1 MSTNK
6 LLQSLSEDPQLEK
19 QIGCMTGILQLFDR
33 HQVLTGRRLYGNKRI
48 AAAASKLQT
57 PTQSTCGSPSSDSS
71 GPLNENLQLRVASE
85 EPRLKHAPAA
95 GVFAPVEQ
103 QKSQPVQMPAIPT
116 ETKSS
121 LAFARTPS
129 LTPNEPPVSDAYS
142 RGQLP
147 KISFDTARSSLLAP
161 RRLDSSRSLHEARIN
176 VAHESKVYARKSV
189 DTAERAAA
197 AARGALKELSRIT
210 NDYTGPAH
218 QEDELSIRD
227 IVRSSLGHDQQTPRS
242 SANSLLSSA
251 SSISPYPHRLANE
264 GIIGN
269 RRGSL
274 PKDVSR
280 AHNVDFKSSL
290 ECHPLQ
296 VSITSMPQTGER
308 VDAPRPPRPH
318 CKPKAEPPPK
328 SCADIDESLRLLAKL
343 REASP
348 TYNNKLG
355 HEEAEHTHGSR
366 DSSATHHVP
375 QQGRPSLVEGPAISS
390 RASLPRAASDR
401 VPGRMSSY
409 EPSRASSV
417 DAFLLGGPKTREG
430 HRLSLDSR
438 GGIKADQGLAS
449 QGNPHPRTLLNSRSV
464 SCSNSDCDTESLQ
477 EKRTSFSSNVVAK
490 LMGLDEIPSGEL
502 PHAHPKHVLS
512 SSSDQKIKQE
522 SNIVMHD
529 MNPTFSQCGKYVS
542 ASFFPSKRRDDIPI
556 LTDSDKEEDSY
567 LHLEPLS
574 QQEARTLNVRVGS
587 LKLQAGDRLVT
598 TENGNHLGHPCYQ
611 PKNHHLM
618 EDRPPHV
625 LSPAARL
632 CAQIEAMQRGDTF
645 YKGNDSGRT
654 VGLQQ
659 SSNSELEALKQLLGT
674 LHPKKDYAISSVDKP
689 PMQEPPKKLQH
700 ESARS
705 LFLPQPRQQAEQP
718 MEVAWKT
725 KKMLNDDF
733 DSQRH
738 EHNNTGR
745 RRFMDIHNGKIHNG
759 MPGEAPQPSY
769 RQYKLL
775 ENYNQSPL
783 VQEDA
788 YFSPGSSASTMYNTP
803 RKALSPGTARNLQIS
818 HVKRTVV
825 HPHTAPNG
833 QAARLLT
840 SPRTPS
846 TQQLRL
852 SSNGNCSWEAA
863 SVSSTSSSNAR
874 DHYVSGSSSYQA
886 ANKQNKQS
894 ERGAEKKKM
903 CILKDKKESKA
914 SLVSLKP
921 SPMPPTEK
929 KAKSGVVVATVKSD
943 SRKLRKPVQAQNT
956 ENSKSS
962 TSTPTRSTA
971 RKAVDVSRKLN
982 FSNRSHSGRPSY
994 RIEDQESEFVDKKVV
1009 GSTISSQSSNSS
1021 VELHEVRPD
1030 GMEQDSR
1037 MSVDNDLG
1045 FFVNKPA
1052 NISYVRT
1059 EGGVKSPLLLLA
1071 AADAEASIAERQTT
1085 STIVGRD
1092 GAEAS
1097 TIQTPKGALRLPP
1110 TLQPQENEDTESQGD
1125 KSTGSC
1131 EQPSPVSV
1139 LEGPFYEDDVASPPT
1154 ATKFVLKL
1162 EELKEK
1168 AREESSAGEHSVQ
1181 QSPPLLMR
1189 THSSPQDEP
1198 LTDFNYVKHLVD
1210 ASCLPQCPS
1219 AEADRVG
1226 GVWKLRPVNSHYFL
1240 QLEEEAASNHG
1251 QNSAYKAESGSSM
1264 WRRMLFDSVNAS
1276 LERRMHPWRLCQ
1288 HQPWLLA
1295 CERNLH
1301 GTIARGCSA
1310 ALRQG
1315 IVGVDEGNNVCL
1327 SSEGKNI
1334 LLEEVWEEIE
1344 ANIAKQGDKVCTQQ
1358 GVIGSIRGEGEEEG
1372 GACDELIH
1380 MLEMDILGGPQSDGL
1395 PNAWADLL
1403 VEKGELGL
1411 DLERLIFK
1419 DLIDHTIRD
1428 LGLLLHP
1435 SLSLTT
1441 KRQLFKFHN

>member
-19 QIGCMTGILQLFDR
+19 QIGCMAGILQLFDR
-33 HQVLTGRRLYGNKRI
+33 HQVLTGRRLYGHKRI
-48 AAAASKLQT
+48 AAAASKMQT
-57 PTQSTCGSPSSDSS
+57 PAQSNCGSPSNDAS
-71 GPLNENLQLRVASE
+71 GPLNENLQLRASSE
-85 EPRLKHAPAA
+85 EPRIKHAPAA
-95 GVFAPVEQ
+95 GVLATVEQ
-103 QKSQPVQMPAIPT
+103 QKSQPATPT

-129 LTPNEPPVSDAYS
+129 LTPNEPSVSDAYS
-142 RGQLP
+142 RDQLP
-147 KISFDTARSSLLAP
+147 KISFDTARSSLLVP

-210 NDYTGPAH
+210 NDYTGPGH
-218 QEDELSIRD
+218 QEDELSICD

-264 GIIGN
+264 GSIGN

-274 PKDVSR
+274 PKDMSR

-296 VSITSMPQTGER
+296 VSITSMPQTGGR

-328 SCADIDESLRLLAKL
+328 SCADIDESFRLLAKL

-355 HEEAEHTHGSR
+355 NEEAEHTLGSR
-366 DSSATHHVP
+366 DSSAAHHVP
-375 QQGRPSLVEGPAISS
+375 QQTRPSLVEGPAISS
-390 RASLPRAASDR
+390 KASLPRVASDR

-417 DAFLLGGPKTREG
+417 ESLLLGGPKTREG

-438 GGIKADQGLAS
+438 GGIKADRGLAS

-502 PHAHPKHVLS
+502 PQAHPKHVLS
-512 SSSDQKIKQE
+512 SSSDQKIKQGA
-522 SNIVMHD
+522 NIVMHD

-542 ASFFPSKRRDDIPI
+542 ASFFPSKRRDDIRI
-556 LTDSDKEEDSY
+556 LTHSEEEEEDSY

-632 CAQIEAMQRGDTF
+632 CAQIEAMQHGDSF

-674 LHPKKDYAISSVDKP
+674 LHLKKENANSYVDKP
-689 PMQEPPKKLQH
+689 PMRESPKKLQH

-705 LFLPQPRQQAEQP
+705 LFLPEPRQQAEQP

-725 KKMLNDDF
+725 KKMLNDDY
-733 DSQRH
+733 DSQIH

-759 MPGEAPQPSY
+759 MPGEAPHPSY

-783 VQEDA
+783 VQEDS
-788 YFSPGSSASTMYNTP
+788 YFSPGSSTSSMYNTP
-803 RKALSPGTARNLQIS
+803 RKALSPGTTRNLQIG

-825 HPHTAPNG
+825 HPHTATNG
-833 QAARLLT
+833 QSARLLT

-874 DHYVSGSSSYQA
+874 DHYVSGNSSHRA

-914 SLVSLKP
+914 NLVSLKP
-921 SPMPPTEK
+921 SPMSPTEK

-943 SRKLRKPVQAQNT
+943 SQKQRKPVQAQNT

-971 RKAVDVSRKLN
+971 RKAVDVRRKLN
-982 FSNRSHSGRPSY
+982 FSNRSQSGRRPY

-1009 GSTISSQSSNSS
+1009 GSTISSQSSNSL
-1021 VELHEVRPD
+1021 VELHEPGPD
-1030 GMEQDSR
+1030 GMKQDSCT
-1037 MSVDNDLG
+1037 SVDSHLG

-1071 AADAEASIAERQTT
+1071 GADAEASNAERQTT

-1097 TIQTPKGALRLPP
+1097 TIRTPKGALRLPP

-1139 LEGPFYEDDVASPPT
+1139 LEGLFYEDDVASPPT

-1162 EELKEK
+1162 EELEEE
-1168 AREESSAGEHSVQ
+1168 AREESSAGGHSVQ

-1189 THSSPQDEP
+1189 THSSPQNEP

-1210 ASCLPQCPS
+1210 ASCLPQCLS
-1219 AEADRVG
+1219 AEADHVA

-1251 QNSAYKAESGSSM
+1251 QNSACKTEFGSSM

-1276 LERRMHPWRLCQ
+1276 LERRMHSWRLCQ

-1301 GTIARGCSA
+1301 GTMARGCSA

-1327 SSEGKNI
+1327 SSEGKKI

-1344 ANIAKQGDKVCTQQ
+1344 ANSAKQGGKLCTQQ
-1358 GVIGSIRGEGEEEG
+1358 GVIGSIGGEREEEG
-1372 GACDELIH
+1372 GACDELID
-1380 MLEMDILGGPQSDGL
+1380 MLEEDILGGPQSDGR
-1395 PNAWADLL
+1395 PHAWADLL

-1428 LGLLLHP
+1428 LRLLLHP

-1441 KRQLFKFHN
+1441 KRQLFKLHN